1 MLLSVFNMNPTYQIK
16 QQFLTLQPM
25 IGLSL
30 LMFIMK
36 KEIGKGKR
44 PQIVA
49 STKQKIFSVLINVKK
64 TLSVK
69 VKDTALFQGVRE
81 MLTVLIELMTSVL

>member
-30 LMFIMK
+30 LMFKKK
-36 KEIGKGKR
+36 KEIGKEKR
-44 PQIVA
+44 TQTVT
-49 STKQKIFSVLINVKK
+49 STKQKTILAHINVKR

-69 VKDTALFQGVRE
+69 AKDIAVGVGVRE
-81 MLTVLIELMTSVL
+81 RLTVTSE